1 LSSSVNHFSW
11 KAFLHGEAFPHV
23 LVLGILS
30 LAFITSAL
38 LPTVHPQEHLIKT
51 DPSEQ
56 VTVGAVSLP
65 EMCIM
70 KQATGLPCPGCGLT
84 RSWISLMHGQWSDSL
99 KHHRFGIAVWG
110 YAVLQILRHL
120 SWLVWP
126 STRVLLGRLGRWL
139 DWSILGLGAMLVAN
153 WAWTLRSLVF

>member
-99 KHHRFGIAVWG
+99 KHHRF
-110 YAVLQILRHL
+110 VLRFGGM
-120 SWLVWP
+120 P
-126 STRVLLGRLGRWL
+126 FFKFFATYLGWSGLQPVSYL
-139 DWSILGLGAMLVAN
+139 DASGAGSIGVSL
-153 WAWTLRSLVF
+153 AWVPC